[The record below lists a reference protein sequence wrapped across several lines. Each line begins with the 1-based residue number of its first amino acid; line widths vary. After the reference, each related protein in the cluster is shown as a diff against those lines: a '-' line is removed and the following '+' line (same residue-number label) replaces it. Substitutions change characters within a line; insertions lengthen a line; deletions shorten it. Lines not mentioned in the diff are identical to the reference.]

1 MKKLINIPFIVLF
14 ILRLLLYFSVIVLI
28 FIHPGISISFDH
40 TGIIQWLIVIPLM
53 ALFAIIPENKIKLL
67 FKCILA
73 FILLFIFSL
82 IAGASG
88 FGLLQFFAAGL
99 ISFTFTMFLFQR
111 SLFYQTPLFVK
122 FTKLTSLEPF
132 FLTWVCLRLL
142 VLSRSGEEI
151 AGQSIALTQFILVWT
166 AVVFLFHCVIIY
178 LCFFYK
184 SFVKIWKE
192 GLIFILAALAAL
204 VIAFFVLPPDFV
216 RNIIVENLVP
226 ERIPERIRPSDT
238 DRSIPLRGGGRRTLP
253 RSENRNGEL
262 RGIPEQHWQGR
273 GGGSSDNRQYMVK
286 IVASKREPVYMSEY
300 YRGQLDPVYGFI
312 ISLNEPLNELA
323 HQRFFITWSDN
334 DYESDYREFEMN
346 REKQE
351 VFSLSTLSHK
361 YLPYRP
367 VEIDP
372 TILNED
378 SGPLRF
384 VHQVVSYTHAG
395 DPLMLVNTPTR
406 ILSEREKNTLS
417 HYLELPLE
425 EDDLKEFTTFLNNVL
440 TNWRNNREVIIN
452 NDQYLKLIFGDEE
465 ETIQPVRSNRSTY
478 LETIIA
484 ILVGFSDFQYNLFY
498 DNESSI
504 ADLKDFLFNS
514 KEGDCVEFSNTLALL
529 GRIAGIPSRVVT
541 GYLAAEGL
549 QTQAHLRG
557 LANLRARI
565 PVLQQF
571 PFDDLYMVTNLHGHS
586 WTQFYIPD
594 YGWLD
599 FESTSFAIPPVGDG
613 DFSNWDVVIPTF
625 SDNRTLS
632 QIRKF
637 PWQAVG
643 RVIIALVI
651 FAFVCA
657 YVLRYG
663 RELILYIGYKN
674 QKNNA
679 RTRARFLYLLLLSR
693 LAADGQPIKPASKTA
708 HEYNEL
714 FFERRVL
721 AKTQRTQRAQR
732 EEFSIE
738 TKENPYLKKFADL
751 YSELRWRQFNDPIEM
766 NEKLNLLW
774 QEYQNILK
782 STRRRG
788 LHHVIKRLISLR
800 GLAYL

>member
-1 MKKLINIPFIVLF
+1 MKKSINASSIILF
-14 ILRLLLYFSVIVLI
+14 FLRLFLYFSTIVLI

-53 ALFAIIPENKIKLL
+53 ALFAFIPLHKIKLL
-67 FKCILA
+67 FKCIIVL
-73 FILLFIFSL
+73 ILLLVLSL
-82 IAGASG
+82 IAGARG
-88 FGLLQFFAAGL
+88 IGLLQFFAAGL
-99 ISFTFTMFLFQR
+99 ISFFFTILLFQR
-111 SLFYQTPLFVK
+111 SSLNRIPLVK
-122 FTKLTSLEPF
+122 KLTWLVSLEPF
-132 FLTWVCLRLL
+132 FLAWVCLRLL
-142 VLSRSGEEI
+142 ALSRSGEEI

-166 AVVFLFHCVIIY
+166 IVVFLFHSVIIY
-178 LCFFYK
+178 LCFYQK
-184 SFVKIWKE
+184 SCVKVWKE
-192 GLIFILAALAAL
+192 AVIFSSGVL
-204 VIAFFVLPPDFV
+204 VVFFIVIMVLPPDFV
-216 RNIIVENLVP
+216 RNVIVENLVTDRVP
-226 ERIPERIRPSDT
+226 QRINPSDT
-238 DRSIPLRGGGRRTLP
+238 DRSLPLRSGGRRTLP
-253 RSENRNGEL
+253 RGEGRNGDL
-262 RGIPEQHWQGR
+262 RGIPEQYWQGR
-273 GGGSSDNRQYMVK
+273 GSGSGDSRQYMVK

-300 YRGQLDPVYGFI
+300 YYGQLDPVRGFI
-312 ISLNEPLNELA
+312 LSRNEPLNELA
-323 HQRFFITWSDN
+323 HQRFFVTWSDN
-334 DYESDYREFEMN
+334 DPISEHREFEMG
-346 REKQE
+346 RERQE

-406 ILSEREKNTLS
+406 TISEREKNILS

-425 EDDLKEFTTFLNNVL
+425 ADDLNEFTNFLNSVL
-440 TNWRNNREVIIN
+440 SNWRSNRYEIIN
-452 NDQYLKLIFGDEE
+452 NDRYLKLIFEDSQDA
-465 ETIQPVRSNRSTY
+465 IQPVRSNRSSY
-478 LETIIA
+478 LETIVA

-498 DNESSI
+498 DNDSSI
-504 ADLKDFLFNS
+504 ADLKDFIFNS

-549 QTQAHLRG
+549 QTPAHLRG
-557 LANLRARI
+557 LSNLRARI

-571 PFDDLYMVTNLHGHS
+571 PFDDLYMVTNLHSHS

-599 FESTSFAIPPVGDG
+599 FEATSFALPPNVEG
-613 DFSNWDVVIPTF
+613 DFNNWDVVIPTF

-651 FAFVCA
+651 FALICA
-657 YVLRYG
+657 YVLLFG

-674 QKNNA
+674 QKNSA
-679 RTRARFLYLLLLSR
+679 RTRSRFLYLLMLSR

-708 HEYNEL
+708 HEYSEIFPKSISQRRRGAEVNE
-714 FFERRVL
+714 VD
-721 AKTQRTQRAQR
+721 
-732 EEFSIE
+732 II
-738 TKENPYLKKFADL
+738 KEDNLYFKKFADL
-751 YSELRWRQFNDPIEM
+751 YSELQWRQFSDSSEM

-782 STRRRG
+782 STLRRG